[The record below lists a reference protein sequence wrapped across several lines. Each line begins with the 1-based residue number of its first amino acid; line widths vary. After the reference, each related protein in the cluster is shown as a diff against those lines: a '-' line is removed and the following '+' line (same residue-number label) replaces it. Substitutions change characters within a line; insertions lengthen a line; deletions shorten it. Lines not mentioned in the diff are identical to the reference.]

1 MLDDLERLRTSEPLL
16 QLLTHYCR
24 LADPNRESWQD
35 RLMSLEAVDARELTK
50 LHGLLLAMEWIELKV
65 GHFSPGSNH
74 PVPACYRVT
83 NAGLRAVRQV
93 QVKESDEPES
103 ELTVDE
109 IPAAP
114 APKAPRRRREKA
126 LVETDGVAA

>member
-83 NAGLRAVRQV
+83 NAGLRTLRQV
-93 QVKESDEPES
+93 RVKEADEPDEV
-103 ELTVDE
+103 LPVDE
-109 IPAAP
+109 VPAAP
-114 APKAPRRRREKA
+114 RAPRRRREKA
-126 LVETDGVAA
+126 LVEADGVAA